1 MGKES
6 SSSTVDPKYWSL
18 IIGHVFFVFDFWPLA
33 IDIDFA
39 FWPTTSGCANAAVS
53 ALMRTVIIFLSLY
66 ICLSLCVCVL
76 PAVRLRKLQTP
87 LWFCFSSVCVFFF
100 LFFALL
106 CVPHFDHELEANL
119 VCLSFQWARQK
130 PNSDSVS
137 NSNSPI
143 QFLFVTHSNVLFDW
157 ASNGLS
163 GFNLGYITEGWK
175 RVPYRES
182 FSLCD
187 KKSIPL
193 AQSKRVHP
201 IKTEWDHNVS
211 LTSIVALVQI
221 WSLNENLHIFLKL
234 YTSNSKPLFSN

>member
-1 MGKES
+1 MGKRHSRQRELFQQCR
-6 SSSTVDPKYWSL
+6 PEIL
-18 IIGHVFFVFDFWPLA
+18 IFNYCLFFEFDFWPLA

-39 FWPTTSGCANAAVS
+39 FWPTTSGS
-53 ALMRTVIIFLSLY
+53 ALMLLWWELSLSSSLY
-66 ICLSLCVCVL
+66 ISVYLSLCVCVL

-87 LWFCFSSVCVFFF
+87 LIFCFSSVCVFFF

-106 CVPHFDHELEANL
+106 CVPRFDHELEANL

-130 PNSDSVS
+130 PNSDSVSNS

-175 RVPYRES
+175 RVPYRERVS
-182 FSLCD
+182 RCAIRNRF
-187 KKSIPL
+187 PL
-193 AQSKRVHP
+193 LNQSGF
-201 IKTEWDHNVS
+201 T
-211 LTSIVALVQI
+211 Q
-221 WSLNENLHIFLKL
+221 LKPSETTTFHWL
-234 YTSNSKPLFSN
+234 QL

>member
-1 MGKES
+1 M
-6 SSSTVDPKYWSL
+6 SL
-18 IIGHVFFVFDFWPLA
+18 FLHLI
-33 IDIDFA
+33 
-39 FWPTTSGCANAAVS
+39 SGLWLLTLTLLFGQQPRGGANAAVS

-66 ICLSLCVCVL
+66 ICLSISLCVL

-87 LWFCFSSVCVFFF
+87 LMFCFSSVCVFFF

-163 GFNLGYITEGWK
+163 GFNLGYITEGWRQAK

-221 WSLNENLHIFLKL
+221 WSLNGNLHIFLKL
-234 YTSNSKPLFSN
+234 YTSNSNPLFSN

>member
-1 MGKES
+1 MGKRQREGKES
-6 SSSTVDPKYWSL
+6 SSKIL
-18 IIGHVFFVFDFWPLA
+18 IFNYWPLFC
-33 IDIDFA
+33 IWFLA
-39 FWPTTSGCANAAVS
+39 FGYWHWLCFLANNLGRPSLLWWELSLS
-53 ALMRTVIIFLSLY
+53 ASLY
-66 ICLSLCVCVL
+66 IYIYLSLCVL

-87 LWFCFSSVCVFFF
+87 LMFCFSSVCVFFF
-100 LFFALL
+100 LSFF

-157 ASNGLS
+157 ASNGLNN
-163 GFNLGYITEGWK
+163 FNLGCITEGWRQAK
-175 RVPYRES
+175 RIPYRES

-193 AQSKRVHP
+193 AQSKRVH
-201 IKTEWDHNVS
+201 
-211 LTSIVALVQI
+211 Q
-221 WSLNENLHIFLKL
+221 LKPSETTTFHWL
-234 YTSNSKPLFSN
+234 QL

>member
-1 MGKES
+1 MNSMSSLLITLQRNRDYVNLQLLKTPAVAWARDKERAKRAL
-6 SSSTVDPKYWSL
+6 PKYWSL
-18 IIGHVFFVFDFWPLA
+18 IIGHCFVFDFWPLA

-39 FWPTTSGCANAAVS
+39 FGQQPRGTSLLWWELSLS
-53 ALMRTVIIFLSLY
+53 ASLY
-66 ICLSLCVCVL
+66 IYIYLSLCVL

-87 LWFCFSSVCVFFF
+87 LMFCFSSVCVFFF
-100 LFFALL
+100 LSFL

-157 ASNGLS
+157 ASNGLNN
-163 GFNLGYITEGWK
+163 FNLGCITEGWRQAK

-182 FSLCD
+182 FLLCD

-193 AQSKRVHP
+193 AQSKRVH
-201 IKTEWDHNVS
+201 
-211 LTSIVALVQI
+211 Q
-221 WSLNENLHIFLKL
+221 LKPSGTTTFHWL
-234 YTSNSKPLFSN
+234 QL